1 MNISQTPPLLSYTAP
16 EANRA
21 VQLFA
26 AQQAEY
32 AKLGLGYRLGIPSF
46 DANHPALLPGD
57 MAVFHGMAGERKST
71 VTRKVSG
78 NILAQ
83 MSAMPPR
90 VDGRHRRLL
99 YVSTEEGVEKQRIS
113 LWNDRKITSRG
124 VREGKTNPEDIKQR
138 AILTSGDP
146 ILFIGPAQMSSAI
159 HPNEESMAD
168 FGAITVHGIASTMYR
183 AMETENIAPEV
194 VVIDHM
200 HDLSVEGM
208 GNRASEYDLITVV
221 FRQLAWF
228 KDWSKTVVLLVC
240 QDNNKA
246 IVARDAEER
255 QPLKEDIANSSAVF
269 RKAAIIFSIWS
280 PSKHLKLGAGDVY
293 PLDRLTPHG
302 HQTLNVTT
310 DSILVEVQKTREA
323 GEDIEGTTLLLSGRG
338 ATGVW
343 GDVQEVDTSKWPIG
357 GSTGGKKNKKA
368 ATAVPQQAEQTPL
381 NITPKK
387 GSRPKL
393 DPIEPYTPPTS
404 FKEEIELDPSEWE
417 RR

>member
-1 MNISQTPPLLSYTAP
+1 MNISQTPTLLSYTAP

-21 VQLFA
+21 VQLYA

-32 AKLGLGYRLGIPSF
+32 ARLGLGYRLGIKSF
-46 DANHPALLPGD
+46 DDNHPPLLPGD
-57 MAVFHGMAGERKST
+57 LTAVHGMSGERKST
-71 VTRKVSG
+71 VTRKVAG
-78 NILAQ
+78 NMMSQ

-90 VDGRHRRLL
+90 PDGRQRRLV

-138 AILTSGDP
+138 AILTSADP
-146 ILFIGPAQMSSAI
+146 ILFIGSAQMSAEI

-168 FGAITVHGIASTMYR
+168 FGAITVHGIASTIYQ
-183 AMETENIAPEV
+183 AMQTENIAPEV

-208 GNRASEYDLITVV
+208 GNRASEYDLVSVV
-221 FRQLAWF
+221 FRQIAWF
-228 KDWSKTVVLLVC
+228 KDWLKCIVVLVC

-246 IVARDAEER
+246 IVARDPEER

-269 RKAAIIFSIWS
+269 RKAAIILSVWS
-280 PSKHLKLGAGDVY
+280 PGKHLKLGAGDVY

-302 HQTLNVTT
+302 HQTINVTT

-323 GEDIEGTTLLLSGRG
+323 GAEIEGTTLLLSGRG
-338 ATGVW
+338 SSGVW

-357 GSTGGKKNKKA
+357 GSTGGKKKKA
-368 ATAVPQQAEQTPL
+368 ATAVPQAEPTPL

-393 DPIEPYTPPTS
+393 DPIEPYAPPTS

>member
-1 MNISQTPPLLSYTAP
+1 MNIPQTPPLLSYTAP

-32 AKLGLGYRLGIPSF
+32 ARLKLGYRLGIPSF
-46 DANHPALLPGD
+46 DANHPMVLPGD
-57 MAVFHGMAGERKST
+57 MIVFHGMSGERKST
-71 VTRKVSG
+71 VTRAVSRNMMG
-78 NILAQ
+78 Q
-83 MSAMPPR
+83 MAAMPPR
-90 VDGRHRRLL
+90 ADGRHRRLL
-99 YVSTEEGVEKQRIS
+99 FVSTEEGVEKQRIA

-124 VREGKTNPEDIKQR
+124 VRDGKTNPEDIKQR
-138 AILTSGDP
+138 AILSSGDP
-146 ILFIGPAQMSSAI
+146 ILFIGPAQMSASI

-183 AMETENIAPEV
+183 AMETDNIAPEV

-208 GNRASEYDLITVV
+208 GNRASEYDLVTVV

-228 KDWSKTVVLLVC
+228 KDWSKTIVILVC

-246 IVARDAEER
+246 IIGRDPEER
-255 QPLKEDIANSSAVF
+255 QPLKEDIANSSGVF
-269 RKAAIIFSIWS
+269 RKAAVIFSVWS

-293 PLDRLTPHG
+293 GLDRLTPHG
-302 HQTLNVTT
+302 HQTLNVTS
-310 DSILVEVQKTREA
+310 DSILLEVQKTRDA
-323 GEDIEGTTLLLSGRG
+323 GDDIEGTTLLLSGRG
-338 ATGVW
+338 SSGVW

-357 GSTGGKKNKKA
+357 GSTSGKKNKA
-368 ATAVPQQAEQTPL
+368 ASAIPQADTTPL
-381 NITPKK
+381 NITPRAK

-393 DPIEPYTPPTS
+393 DPIEPYSPPKS